1 MNLPQEYLAMCRHPE
16 IQALCPEKVPAPVAR
31 GPVPREPSSR
41 PGGLSYPGAVARGP
55 VPREC
60 TQPVAR
66 GPVPRECLAAPQSV
80 ARGPV
85 PRNLAE
91 AENPRDLAESK
102 NLWLPTREQ
111 LLALLAEKLPYPETS
126 IFRQTADGWEY
137 QTCLREWAADYGT
150 YIDAHRR
157 FVGTCPEMVLLQA
170 LTATLGIGERW
181 MV

>member
-16 IQALCPEKVPAPVAR
+16 IQALCPEKAPAPVAR
-31 GPVPREPSSR
+31 EP
-41 PGGLSYPGAVARGP
+41 AF
-55 VPREC
+55 
-60 TQPVAR
+60 QPVAR
-66 GPVPRECLAAPQSV
+66 GPVPRD
-80 ARGPV
+80 
-85 PRNLAE
+85 LAE
-91 AENPRDLAESK
+91 AENLRDLAEAE

-137 QTCLREWAADYGT
+137 QTCLREWASDYGT

>member
-16 IQALCPEKVPAPVAR
+16 IQALCPEKAPQSGSR
-31 GPVPREPSSR
+31 GPVS
-41 PGGLSYPGAVARGP
+41 
-55 VPREC
+55 
-60 TQPVAR
+60 QPVAR
-66 GPVPRECLAAPQSV
+66 GPVPRECLAEPVQSV

-85 PRNLAE
+85 PREPVQPVARGSVPHELPE
-91 AENPRDLAESK
+91 AE

-126 IFRQTADGWEY
+126 LFRQTADGWEY
-137 QTCLREWAADYGT
+137 QTRLREWAADYCT

-157 FVGTCPEMVLLQA
+157 FVGASPEIVLLQA

>member
-1 MNLPQEYLAMCRHPE
+1 MNLPQEYVAMCRHPE
-16 IQALCPEKVPAPVAR
+16 IQALCPEK
-31 GPVPREPSSR
+31 
-41 PGGLSYPGAVARGP
+41 
-55 VPREC
+55 
-60 TQPVAR
+60 
-66 GPVPRECLAAPQSV
+66 APQSV

-85 PRNLAE
+85 PRECSAQSVARGPVPRECSAVPPVGRGPVPRECTQSVARGPVPRDPAE
-91 AENPRDLAESK
+91 AENLRDLAESE

-126 IFRQTADGWEY
+126 VFRQTADGWEY
-137 QTCLREWAADYGT
+137 QTCLREWASDYGT

>member
-16 IQALCPEKVPAPVAR
+16 IQALCPEKAPR
-31 GPVPREPSSR
+31 
-41 PGGLSYPGAVARGP
+41 
-55 VPREC
+55 
-60 TQPVAR
+60 PVAR
-66 GPVPRECLAAPQSV
+66 GPVPRECSAQPV

-85 PRNLAE
+85 PRDPLAE
-91 AENPRDLAESK
+91 PQPVARGPVSHPVARGPVPRDLAESK
-102 NLWLPTREQ
+102 NLRDLAESENLWLPTREQ
-111 LLALLAEKLPYPETS
+111 LLALLAEKLPHPETS

-137 QTCLREWAADYGT
+137 QTCLREWASDYGT

>member
-16 IQALCPEKVPAPVAR
+16 IQALCPEKAP
-31 GPVPREPSSR
+31 
-41 PGGLSYPGAVARGP
+41 
-55 VPREC
+55 
-60 TQPVAR
+60 QPVAR
-66 GPVPRECLAAPQSV
+66 GPVPRECALTV

-85 PRNLAE
+85 PRDLAE
-91 AENPRDLAESK
+91 SENPRDLAESK

-137 QTCLREWAADYGT
+137 QTCLREWASDYGT

-170 LTATLGIGERW
+170 LTATLGIGEQW

>member
-1 MNLPQEYLAMCRHPE
+1 MNLPQEYVAMCRHPE
-16 IQALCPEKVPAPVAR
+16 IQALCPEKVPQSVAREPVPQSVAR
-31 GPVPREPSSR
+31 GPVPRDPLAEPT
-41 PGGLSYPGAVARGP
+41 LAVARGP

-60 TQPVAR
+60 TQPVGR
-66 GPVPRECLAAPQSV
+66 GPVPRD
-80 ARGPV
+80 
-85 PRNLAE
+85 LAE
-91 AENPRDLAESK
+91 AKNLRDLAESE

-137 QTCLREWAADYGT
+137 QTCLREWASDYGT

-157 FVGTCPEMVLLQA
+157 FVGASPEIVLLQA

>member
-16 IQALCPEKVPAPVAR
+16 IQALCPEKVPQPASR
-31 GPVPREPSSR
+31 GPVPREP
-41 PGGLSYPGAVARGP
+41 A
-55 VPREC
+55 
-60 TQPVAR
+60 QPVAR
-66 GPVPRECLAAPQSV
+66 GPVPRD
-80 ARGPV
+80 
-85 PRNLAE
+85 LAE
-91 AENPRDLAESK
+91 SENLRDLAESENLRDLAESK

-137 QTCLREWAADYGT
+137 QTCLREWASDYGT

>member
-1 MNLPQEYLAMCRHPE
+1 MNLPQEYVAMCRHPE
-16 IQALCPEKVPAPVAR
+16 IQALCPEKAP
-31 GPVPREPSSR
+31 
-41 PGGLSYPGAVARGP
+41 
-55 VPREC
+55 
-60 TQPVAR
+60 QPVAR
-66 GPVPRECLAAPQSV
+66 GPVPRECLVEPTLTV

-85 PRNLAE
+85 PRECTQSVVRGPVPREYPQPVARGPV
-91 AENPRDLAESK
+91 PRDLAESENLRDLAESE

-137 QTCLREWAADYGT
+137 QTCLREWASDYGT

>member
-1 MNLPQEYLAMCRHPE
+1 MNLPEYLAMCRHPE
-16 IQALCPEKVPAPVAR
+16 IQALCPEKAPQSVAREPVPQSVAREPVSQPVAR
-31 GPVPREPSSR
+31 GPVPREPLAE
-41 PGGLSYPGAVARGP
+41 PTLTVARGP

-66 GPVPRECLAAPQSV
+66 GPVPR
-80 ARGPV
+80 
-85 PRNLAE
+85 
-91 AENPRDLAESK
+91 DLAESE

-137 QTCLREWAADYGT
+137 QTCLREWASDYGT

-157 FVGTCPEMVLLQA
+157 FVGASPEIVLLQA

>member
-31 GPVPREPSSR
+31 GPAPRDLLAEP
-41 PGGLSYPGAVARGP
+41 
-55 VPREC
+55 
-60 TQPVAR
+60 T
-66 GPVPRECLAAPQSV
+66 QSV

-85 PRNLAE
+85 PRELAE
-91 AENPRDLAESK
+91 TENLRDLAESE

-137 QTCLREWAADYGT
+137 QTCLREWASDYGT

-157 FVGTCPEMVLLQA
+157 FVGTCPEIVLLQA